1 MADYLLDTNHVSAF
15 LDGEE
20 SVISRVESARASRDR
35 FGISMTILGE
45 LYFAAYASQRRE
57 VNLARLLGVLDEVIV
72 WEYDHRAAEE
82 FGRIQAE
89 QKAKGLPIPSADA
102 QIAAVARAH
111 GLTVLS
117 RDHHFSFVSGIRI
130 ENWLQT

>member
-1 MADYLLDTNHVSAF
+1 MAEYLLDTNHVSKF

-20 SVISRVESARASRDR
+20 SVTHRVELARTSGDR

-72 WEYDHRAAEE
+72 WEYDRLAAEE

-89 QKAKGLPIPSADA
+89 QKVKGLPIPSTDA
-102 QIAAVARAH
+102 QIAAVARVH

-117 RDHHFSFVSGIRI
+117 RDRHFSFVDGIRI